1 MSEIAENKRNKF
13 SPAKHMAEQP
23 SGQPARRGPCGQRG
37 PAGSPSRQA
46 QPSGPAG
53 PIRVAV
59 RVKTLTA
66 SLLPLAAGDAA
77 PSGARGP
84 PGGSGRAAPA
94 KARGHGCPGG
104 DPTVARARGAA
115 ARPRRPLRVRSPD
128 RAPARPLRLAGEA
141 QPWRVAPQAA
151 APASRVR
158 GTPTAGVPDVAPWR
172 RGARL
177 SGSAGPAACHGTGAR
192 GASVPTACCAAP
204 GGAHR
209 QIRSGARARGTLPL
223 RGSPGP
229 NGAYWRGLR
238 RGRGLTRLGLPS
250 GPGTRPW

>member
-1 MSEIAENKRNKF
+1 MVRALESI
-13 SPAKHMAEQP
+13 
-23 SGQPARRGPCGQRG
+23 GPRPG
-37 PAGSPSRQA
+37 
-46 QPSGPAG
+46 
-53 PIRVAV
+53 
-59 RVKTLTA
+59 T
-66 SLLPLAAGDAA
+66 
-77 PSGARGP
+77 GARPRQCEGARP
-84 PGGSGRAAPA
+84 WRHACPMQARLPRRAW
-94 KARGHGCPGG
+94 
-104 DPTVARARGAA
+104 ARGAA